1 MNMQRLSCS
10 LRPKDGDTGRPR
22 KYSYAIFFFGNGAG
36 DDEKRI
42 DDNAHENIV
51 PGPAAG

>member
-1 MNMQRLSCS
+1 MTLAVRESIRMHS
-10 LRPKDGDTGRPR
+10 
-22 KYSYAIFFFGNGAG
+22 FFGNGVG
-36 DDEKRI
+36 DDERRI

>member
-1 MNMQRLSCS
+1 MNVQRLSCS
-10 LRPKDGDTGRPR
+10 KMVIAAVRESSRIQSFL
-22 KYSYAIFFFGNGAG
+22 GNGAG

>member
-1 MNMQRLSCS
+1 MTLAVRESIRMQS
-10 LRPKDGDTGRPR
+10 
-22 KYSYAIFFFGNGAG
+22 FFGNGAG